1 MPPNSGSE
9 KTQGLEIWP
18 DCLSNLL
25 SLNVSS
31 RINNYLSLRP
41 RSSTWIEYMIDR

>member
-18 DCLSNLL
+18 DCLM